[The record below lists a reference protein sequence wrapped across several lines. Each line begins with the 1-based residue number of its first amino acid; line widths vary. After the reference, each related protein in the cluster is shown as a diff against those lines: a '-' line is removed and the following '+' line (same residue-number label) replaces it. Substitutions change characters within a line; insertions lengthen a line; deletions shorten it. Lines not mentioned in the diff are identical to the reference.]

1 MKTRIITSILIVAIA
16 IPTFILSG
24 TPVYPVVLALLSLRS
39 VYEMLRVL
47 RFDKKIGV
55 AIPSYLMALVLP
67 ITAYFYR
74 SEVKDFFV
82 FCSICIYFYLLYL
95 LMAAIVTRA
104 SIRFSSIARVFCAA
118 SYVILAFAALAI
130 IRYIENGEFVFV
142 LPYICSW
149 ASDVFALIVGSLI
162 GKHKLIPEISPKK
175 TVEGSIGGVVFATI
189 AMLLYGLVI
198 GTFANGV
205 SVNYILLGVMGF
217 VLALISQAGDLIAST
232 IKREEGVKDYGN
244 FLPGHGGITD
254 RFDSVY
260 AVAFLALVVCVI
272 FPPFV

>member
-175 TVEGSIGGVVFATI
+175 TVEGAIGGIVGATLL
-189 AMLLYGLVI
+189 MLLFGFI
-198 GTFANGV
+198 V
-205 SVNYILLGVMGF
+205 SVTTNLTPNYLVLALLGF
-217 VLALISQAGDLIAST
+217 VLSAISQVGDLIASL
-232 IKREEGVKDYGN
+232 IKREHGVKDYGN
-244 FLPGHGGITD
+244 IFPGHGGVMD
-254 RFDSVY
+254 RFDSV
-260 AVAFLALVVCVI
+260 LSITTILMVVCI
-272 FPPFV
+272 LFPPFT